1 MYVVLARHGNTFDP
15 GECAVW
21 VGARTDLPL
30 VAKGRGQATGIGA
43 ALKAARL
50 IPRRTLTGPLKRTR
64 ETASLALA
72 AAGADSVPVEVDHQ
86 LREIDYGLWEGK
98 GSDEIRRMGWAEE
111 LKAWDEDNAWPSGAG
126 WPSSASEY
134 LRGFQNV
141 LDDVRRRGDDP
152 TFIVSSNG
160 VFKLF
165 ASLMT
170 DNVKSRRMGTG
181 HLALLRLQGVI
192 PEILCWDLSPESFL
206 DWIACNSVS

>member
-15 GECAVW
+15 GEPAVW

-30 VAKGRGQATGIGA
+30 VAKGRDQATRIGA
-43 ALKAARL
+43 ALKTAGL
-50 IPRRTLTGPLKRTR
+50 VPRRALTGPLKRTR

-72 AAGADSVPVEVDHQ
+72 AAGADSAPVEVDQQ
-86 LREIDYGLWEGK
+86 LREIDYGPWEGK
-98 GSDEIRRMGWAEE
+98 GSDEIRRMGWTEE
-111 LKAWDEDNAWPSGAG
+111 LKAWDEDNAWPSRAG

-141 LDDVRRRGDDP
+141 LDDVGRRRDDP

-170 DNVKSRRMGTG
+170 DNVKIRKMGTG
-181 HLALLRLQGVI
+181 HLALLRLEGVT
-192 PEILCWDLSPESFL
+192 PEILCWDLPPESFL
-206 DWIACNSVS
+206 DWIATNPLA